1 MISWSSWSRGHHVL
15 ARAGPRAWT
24 RSIDRSIDRS
34 IECVDWIDIDI
45 DRVRLDAMRHTSH
58 VARRTSHVARRTS
71 TTRRTMDAC
80 ERAERGD
87 YAWFTA
93 LDDDGLRRACAARDD
108 DGRSALHRACA
119 AGTRGREVV
128 RALVTSAYGGAK
140 LAACADEGEWT
151 CLHTAAS
158 MGESETCG
166 LLLAVHAEGAN
177 ARTPGGQTPGHYAAS
192 KGHVDVLRKLASAGG
207 DLAASDNVGSTL
219 LHRAAAQGR
228 VGVIDYLVD
237 QPRVALEARD
247 GRGQTPLLTACEAG
261 QDEAAIRLAK
271 HGANIDA
278 RDEDKNGI
286 NELASKLVSILRQ
299 IKNEM

>member
-1 MISWSSWSRGHHVL
+1 MDWMRCVT
-15 ARAGPRAWT
+15 RPRA
-24 RSIDRSIDRS
+24 
-34 IECVDWIDIDI
+34 
-45 DRVRLDAMRHTSH
+45 SH
-58 VARRTSHVARRTS
+58 VVTR
-71 TTRRTMDAC
+71 TRRTMDAC

-237 QPRVALEARD
+237 QPGVALEARN

>member
-1 MISWSSWSRGHHVL
+1 
-15 ARAGPRAWT
+15 
-24 RSIDRSIDRS
+24 
-34 IECVDWIDIDI
+34 
-45 DRVRLDAMRHTSH
+45 MRHTSSR
-58 VARRTSHVARRTS
+58 ARRTSSRERART
-71 TTRRTMDAC
+71 RTMDAC

-87 YAWFTA
+87 YAWFAA

-237 QPRVALEARD
+237 QPGVALEARN